1 LSGPRRSPRRSAT
14 SISAGR
20 LQGPHCCSRCSH
32 SSPSVARARRVGS
45 GPLPETRSPNA
56 LLLGVDH
63 LWRIRRDQLRFYAVM
78 RARHGDRVRL
88 RLGPYKSWLLFHP
101 DDVERVL
108 VSSAASFIRFRKL
121 TGVIAQWNGDS
132 LIVAEG
138 QRWRDRRR
146 KVQPAFRTQRVRD
159 YAATAADHAER
170 LCARFEREVGR
181 NGMTVDTDA
190 VMARLTLDIAT
201 GTLFGAEPLANGD
214 AVERA
219 IQVLSDTAFQEST
232 APFVLPDWLP
242 LPSKARKRWAMG
254 LMDRVVSGLVR
265 HRIVDEPGDRGDLLS
280 MLVEQHGGEHIPVRD
295 DAMSLLIAGHE
306 TSGALLSWLF
316 LALVRHPEWR
326 SRLVG
331 EAVALGDRPLGVDD
345 VAALPL
351 LRAVI
356 AEVLRLWPPAYSL
369 FLRQATGDVALDN
382 TVIRAGDLVQ
392 IVPFTLHRDPRWF
405 NDPDRFDP
413 DRFLRPPS
421 WPGHAYLPF
430 GSGPRI
436 CIGQNFALV
445 EACVVAATI
454 LRQWEPVAVPGVPDP
469 DPKFSLRPRG
479 GLPMT
484 WSRVKVS
491 RA

>member
-1 LSGPRRSPRRSAT
+1 M
-14 SISAGR
+14 
-20 LQGPHCCSRCSH
+20 
-32 SSPSVARARRVGS
+32 
-45 GPLPETRSPNA
+45 
-56 LLLGVDH
+56 
-63 LWRIRRDQLRFYAVM
+63 RRDQLRFYADM
-78 RARHGDRVRL
+78 RARHGDRVSL
-88 RLGPYKSWLLFHP
+88 RLGPYRSWLLFHP

-108 VSSAASFIRFRKL
+108 VASAASFIRFRKL

-159 YAATAADHAER
+159 YAATAASHAER
-170 LCARFEREVGR
+170 LCTRFERAGR
-181 NGMTVDTDA
+181 PEGVTVDTDA

-214 AVERA
+214 EVERA
-219 IQVLSDTAFQEST
+219 IQVLSDTAFHEST
-232 APFVLPDWLP
+232 VPFVMPDWLP
-242 LPSKARKRWAMG
+242 LPSKARKRRAMA
-254 LMDRVVSGLVR
+254 LMDHVVGDLVR
-265 HRIVDEPGDRGDLLS
+265 RRIIDKPGDRGDLLS

-295 DAMSLLIAGHE
+295 DAMTLLIAGHE

-316 LALVRHPEWR
+316 LALVQYPAWR
-326 SRLVG
+326 ARVIG
-331 EAVALGDRPLGVDD
+331 EVAAFGDRPPGVDD

-356 AEVLRLWPPAYSL
+356 AETLRLWPPAYSL
-369 FLRQATGDVALDN
+369 FLRQATEDVNLGD
-382 TVIRAGDLVQ
+382 TMIRGGDLVQ
-392 IVPFTLHRDPRWF
+392 VVPFTLHRDPRWF
-405 NDPDRFDP
+405 DEPNSFDP

-421 WPGHAYLPF
+421 WPAHAYLPF
-430 GSGPRI
+430 GSGPRV

-454 LRQWEPVAVPGVPDP
+454 LQRWEPVAVPAVPEP

-484 WSRVKVS
+484 WRRVEIS

>member
-1 LSGPRRSPRRSAT
+1 
-14 SISAGR
+14 
-20 LQGPHCCSRCSH
+20 
-32 SSPSVARARRVGS
+32 
-45 GPLPETRSPNA
+45 
-56 LLLGVDH
+56 
-63 LWRIRRDQLRFYAVM
+63 M

-88 RLGPYKSWLLFHP
+88 RLGPYKSWLLFYP

-108 VSSAASFIRFRKL
+108 VASAASFIRFRKL

-146 KVQPAFRTQRVRD
+146 KVQPAFRTRRVRD
-159 YAATAADHAER
+159 YATTAAGHAEQ
-170 LCARFEREVGR
+170 LCARFERDAGR
-181 NGMTVDTDA
+181 EDVTVDTDA

-214 AVERA
+214 EVEHA
-219 IQVLSDTAFQEST
+219 IQVLSDTAFHEST

-242 LPSKARKRWAMG
+242 LPSKARKRRAMA
-254 LMDRVVSGLVR
+254 LMDGVVGDLVR
-265 HRIVDEPGDRGDLLS
+265 RRIVDEPGDRGDLLS
-280 MLVEQHGGEHIPVRD
+280 MLVEQHGGEHTPVRD

-316 LALVRHPEWR
+316 LALVRYPAWR
-326 SRLVG
+326 ARLIAEVG
-331 EAVALGDRPLGVDD
+331 ALGDRPLDVDD

-356 AEVLRLWPPAYSL
+356 AEALRLWPPAYSL
-369 FLRQATGDVALDN
+369 FLRQATEDVDLGDA
-382 TVIRAGDLVQ
+382 VIRAGDLVQ

-405 NDPDRFDP
+405 DEPDSFDP

-421 WPGHAYLPF
+421 WPTHAYLPF
-430 GSGPRI
+430 GSGPRV

-454 LRQWEPVAVPGVPDP
+454 LQRWEPVAVPAVPEP

-484 WSRVKVS
+484 WRRVEFS